1 LLERS
6 KNVDVEDYDRVKKLA
21 RDLQVGIVISSF
33 KFMPVT
39 FAVVLHEIYYS
50 HENV

>member
-21 RDLQVGIVISSF
+21 RELQVF
-33 KFMPVT
+33 LL
-39 FAVVLHEIYYS
+39 A
-50 HENV
+50 